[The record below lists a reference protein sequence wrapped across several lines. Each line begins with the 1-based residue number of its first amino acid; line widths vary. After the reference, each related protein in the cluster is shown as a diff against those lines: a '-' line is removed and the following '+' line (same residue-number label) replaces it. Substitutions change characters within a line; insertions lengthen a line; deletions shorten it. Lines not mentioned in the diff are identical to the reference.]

1 MFTKTEIE
9 YLNTIKVWGYSIE
22 IITHDDVNCNDSYTI
37 YKVKNEN
44 KYFAINTKS
53 HITNELANKLESK
66 LVQEL
71 HNNRISIGYKIS

>member
-22 IITHDDVNCNDSYTI
+22 IITHDVNCNDSYTI
-37 YKVKNEN
+37 YKLKNEN

-71 HNNRISIGYKIS
+71 HNNRISIDYKIS